1 MERLIKSKVEAGRVA
16 IQWLGQGGFA
26 FKGHDSG
33 VLVVD
38 PYLSDSANADGNA
51 ARLVDIP
58 VRPKDVRLD
67 YLFLTHDHDDH
78 TDPHSAPAIAQ
89 ANPEAPVICPP
100 SSCRHLTKLGVPSS
114 QITTAMPGQSLEFPG
129 FVAHVVAA
137 QHTEDSVGF
146 VFEFANGGSETD
158 SVSVY
163 ITGDTE
169 YNDGL
174 AAAVEEFGPEVLL
187 VPINGRWGNMDA
199 AQAARLTAEIAPA
212 RGYPHALRDVRGK
225 HGGPGGLSLPSG
237 RRHAVRTRDRS
248 GRDEAQC
255 LPYLLPGRSRSR
267 ANTPKRRPVRPA
279 PAPPIPATSIKTACA
294 APAAAGECVRGRGL
308 AWSKSG

>member
-1 MERLIKSKVEAGRVA
+1 MDRLIKSKVEPGRVA

-26 FKGHDSG
+26 FKSHDGG

-38 PYLSDSANADGNA
+38 PYLSDSANADGTA
-51 ARLVDIP
+51 GRLADIP

-67 YLFLTHDHDDH
+67 YLFLTHDHVDH

-89 ANPEAPVICPP
+89 ANPDAPVICPP
-100 SSCRHLTKLGVPSS
+100 SSCRHLTKLGVPSA

-137 QHTEDSVGF
+137 QHTEDSVGY

-169 YNDGL
+169 YNDSL

-199 AQAARLTAEIAPA
+199 AQAARADGGDRPA
-212 RGYPHALRDVRGK
+212 RGDSHALRHVCRE
-225 HGGPGGLSLPSG
+225 HGGPGGISLASG
-237 RRHAVRTRDRS
+237 RRSAVGRRDYAN
-248 GRDEAQC
+248 RDEA
-255 LPYLLPGRSRSR
+255 
-267 ANTPKRRPVRPA
+267 
-279 PAPPIPATSIKTACA
+279 
-294 APAAAGECVRGRGL
+294 
-308 AWSKSG
+308 

>member
-1 MERLIKSKVEAGRVA
+1 MDRLIKSKVEPGRVA

-26 FKGHDSG
+26 FKSHDGG

-38 PYLSDSANADGNA
+38 PYLSDSANADGTA
-51 ARLVDIP
+51 GRLADIP

-67 YLFLTHDHDDH
+67 YLFLTHDHVDH

-89 ANPEAPVICPP
+89 ANPDAPVICPP
-100 SSCRHLTKLGVPSS
+100 SSCRHLTKLGVPSA

-137 QHTEDSVGF
+137 QHTEDSVGY

-169 YNDGL
+169 YNDSL

-199 AQAARLTAEIAPA
+199 AQAARLTAEIAPREVIPMHFGMFA
-212 RGYPHALRDVRGK
+212 ENTADPAEF
-225 HGGPGGLSLPSG
+225 LSHLAAALPSG
-237 RRHAVRTRDRS
+237 
-248 GRDEAQC
+248 EEIM
-255 LPYLLPGRSRSR
+255 
-267 ANTPKRRPVRPA
+267 
-279 PAPPIPATSIKTACA
+279 PIVMKHNACHIYCPQESIKGKHAKAEARSARARA
-294 APAAAGECVRGRGL
+294 AHASHQHQDGLRGP
-308 AWSKSG
+308 SGGGRMR